1 MRRLLRRR
9 HLINARLTAEVTPG
23 VAARQAKNE
32 THDVDSG
39 IRARISRDRASP
51 SSAGEYGFDRFAI
64 SRGRLETTRLSAR
77 SGAGGRYAA
86 GMSSRAGI
94 VVALLFAAVA
104 LSSAT
109 AGARKHKAA
118 VTVQHS
124 RHLWATVN
132 FCDPAEPP
140 TGIAPNTIGVRASMP
155 GSADGRE
162 IMFMR
167 FRLQYLK
174 DADMKWHN
182 VTGAISDSG
191 WTRVGLARYNAR
203 QGGRY
208 FFNVV
213 PPAGKPSVL
222 LRGKVNFEWRL
233 RGEVVRRGAKLTSK
247 GHRSSAGAFPAGYSE
262 ATCMISA

>member
-1 MRRLLRRR
+1 
-9 HLINARLTAEVTPG
+9 
-23 VAARQAKNE
+23 
-32 THDVDSG
+32 VDP
-39 IRARISRDRASP
+39 ASP
-51 SSAGEYGFDRFAI
+51 SAGGESPLDRFAV
-64 SRGRLETTRLSAR
+64 SRGRALATELVAR
-77 SGAGGRYAA
+77 GGAAARYAA
-86 GMSSRAGI
+86 GMSSRTGI
-94 VVALLFAAVA
+94 VVALLSAAVA
-104 LSSAT
+104 LPSAT
-109 AGARKHKAA
+109 SGAQKHKAV
-118 VTVQHS
+118 VTVRDS

-167 FRLQYLK
+167 FRLQYFT
-174 DADMKWHN
+174 DTDMQWHN

-191 WTRVGLARYNAR
+191 WTRVGLARYKAR

-213 PPAGKPSVL
+213 PPPGKPTVL
-222 LRGKVNFEWRL
+222 LRGKVSFEWRL
-233 RGEVVRRGAKLTSK
+233 RGEVRRRAAKLTSK
-247 GHRSSAGAFPAGYSE
+247 GHKSSAGAFPAGYSE